1 MMLFALMKL
10 VLDNAFEV
18 NQRTNTVKEVENE
31 YNGVRSN
38 IDKETQIYCF
48 FLTCLFF
55 IDFISAWFDQYSKYF
70 AGFRSSKVSNMLENI
85 L

>member
-1 MMLFALMKL
+1 MTRLATSMMLFALIKL

-38 IDKETQIYCF
+38 IDKET
-48 FLTCLFF
+48 
-55 IDFISAWFDQYSKYF
+55 
-70 AGFRSSKVSNMLENI
+70 
-85 L
+85 